1 MKTRTKVQQV
11 PTVLLDNV
19 LAITLNK
26 SKKKKEPRVPTGR
39 GKVVIYK
46 MISTE
51 DWKKKEEA
59 RIAEEA
65 RIKVCRETP
74 KSDRSVYA
82 MQCSLKI
89 KKTTFKSTVAQRK
102 YAKEYYFKNKERIKQ
117 YQNDYNKQRIGRIT
131 LTKPQVPPTN
141 AKQ

>member
-1 MKTRTKVQQV
+1 MKSRTKVQQV

-26 SKKKKEPRVPTGR
+26 SKKKKEPRVPTGSR
-39 GKVVIYK
+39 KVVIYK

-74 KSDRSVYA
+74 KSGRSVYYL
-82 MQCSLKI
+82 QNSLKPK
-89 KKTTFKSTVAQRK
+89 KKTVTSTAKQLK
-102 YAKEYYFKNKERIKQ
+102 YAKEYYFKNKERLKQ
-117 YQNDYNKQRIGRIT
+117 YQIDYYKKYAERIT
-131 LTKPQVPPTN
+131 LTKPQVPPTD
-141 AKQ
+141 AK